1 MNLNLLKTVLGYLVC
16 ITYIAGYIF
25 KIHKDIILPIGV
37 IFFVFY
43 IIVSLLKWSKNKKS
57 T

>member
-25 KIHKDIILPIGV
+25 KIHKYIILPIGV

-43 IIVSLLKWSKNKKS
+43 IIVSLLKWSKNKKP

>member
-1 MNLNLLKTVLGYLVC
+1 MNLNLLKTVLGFLVC

-43 IIVSLLKWSKNKKS
+43 IIVSLLKWSKNKKP